1 MNTFAHSIGERTA
14 SIVDGTVDLAI
25 ATVDNSRIAATAF
38 GKAYSERRALNLRRR
53 AERRAIREMRGRF
66 CSGAVITGPSAWR
79 PE

>member
-53 AERRAIREMRGRF
+53 AERRAKRMRTHV
-66 CSGAVITGPSAWR
+66 SNNSVLVR
-79 PE
+79 PEWRAS